1 MGEVAIRGLLPSI
14 QIILISIGTRLLVTV
29 PMVQE
34 IQCISSLLV
43 IKQWGIAIVSSWN
56 GVLDFTYPLAFSKS
70 VLYAVTQEANPY
82 SWRENQSATVTSAFY
97 NQSLTS
103 CQVVA
108 KTITNGG
115 NVLDTNSST
124 KVLIIGY

>member
-1 MGEVAIRGLLPSI
+1 MKREKDIPA
-14 QIILISIGTRLLVTV
+14 
-29 PMVQE
+29 QE
-34 IQCISSLLV
+34 KARSHGYCCPYR
-43 IKQWGIAIVSSWN
+43 QWGIAIVSSWN